1 MLIHMLIYM
10 KSILYLNYTQN
21 VLHTPYSFLKMKTVL
36 LQRMVYKVRM
46 AKISFFTTVRVI
58 PYSLSMDIHR
68 VPVMQK
74 KVI

>member
-1 MLIHMLIYM
+1 MFFIHHILI
-10 KSILYLNYTQN
+10 
-21 VLHTPYSFLKMKTVL
+21 LKMKTVL

-74 KVI
+74 KVICGIGTQ